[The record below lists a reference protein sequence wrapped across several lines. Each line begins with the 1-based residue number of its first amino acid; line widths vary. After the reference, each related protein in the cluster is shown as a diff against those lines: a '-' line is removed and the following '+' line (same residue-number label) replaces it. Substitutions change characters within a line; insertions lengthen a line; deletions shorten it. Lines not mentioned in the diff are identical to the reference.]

1 MLLQTFLGALALCAA
16 AQAAAQTY
24 PAKPVRLVVTFAP
37 GGAGDITGR
46 LVGDKLAELWKQPV
60 VIENRVGAGGRI
72 GVEAVFRSEPDGY
85 TLLLASNSHIT
96 NQVLLKDLGY
106 DLVKDFAMLGLVSST
121 PMVLAVTPK
130 VQASSVKEFTDMARA
145 NPGKI
150 DYATC
155 GVATIM
161 HFTGELY
168 KHATNTFVV
177 HIPHRGCGP
186 AASALAGGQIDV
198 ALTSMAPILPF
209 ARQGRVRMLGITT
222 GERSPAAPDV
232 PTFRESG
239 IPELKDFVVENYY
252 GFMAPAATPKE
263 VQARIQADLRRVMS
277 APDLLSRLA
286 NAGLDVFQRTPEQ
299 MRELYRADL
308 QTFARA
314 AAVADIKPE

>member
-1 MLLQTFLGALALCAA
+1 MIMKILLAALALGAAAHAA
-16 AQAAAQTY
+16 AQSY
-24 PAKPVRLVVTFAP
+24 PAKPVRLIVTFAP

-46 LVGDKLAELWKQPV
+46 LVGDKLSELWKQPV
-60 VIENRVGAGGRI
+60 VIENRVGGGGRI

-106 DLVKDFAMLGLVSST
+106 DLVKDFAMLGLVTST

-130 VQASSVKEFTDMARA
+130 MTPKSIKEFTDLARS
-145 NPGKI
+145 NPGKL

-161 HFTGELY
+161 HFAGELY
-168 KHATNTFVV
+168 KHATQTFVV

-198 ALTSMAPILPF
+198 ALVSMAPILPF

-252 GFMAPAATPKE
+252 GFMAPGATPKE
-263 VQARIQADLRRVMS
+263 VQAKIEADLRRVIA
-277 APDLLSRLA
+277 APDLLQRLA

-299 MRELYRADL
+299 MRELYRSDMEK
-308 QTFARA
+308 FARA
-314 AAVADIKPE
+314 AAVANIKPE

>member
-130 VQASSVKEFTDMARA
+130 VQASSVKEFTDLARA

>member
-1 MLLQTFLGALALCAA
+1 MFLKTFLAALTLGAAL
-16 AQAAAQTY
+16 QAAAQSY
-24 PAKPVRLVVTFAP
+24 PNKPVKIIVTFAP
-37 GGAGDITGR
+37 GGAGDISAR
-46 LVGDKLAELWKQPV
+46 LVGDKLAELWKQGV
-60 VIENRVGAGGRI
+60 VIENRVGGGGRI
-72 GVEAVFRSEPDGY
+72 GVEAVHRAEPDGY

-96 NQVLLKDLGY
+96 NQVLFKDLGY
-106 DLVKDFAMLGLVSST
+106 DLVKDFAMLGLVTST

-130 VQASSVKEFTDMARA
+130 VPVKSVKEFTEMVRA

-150 DYATC
+150 DYASC

-161 HFTGELY
+161 HFAMELY
-168 KHATNTFVV
+168 KHETGTFVV

-186 AASALAGGQIDV
+186 GAAALAGGQIDV

-209 ARQGRVRMLGITT
+209 AKQGRVRMIGITT

-239 IPELKDFVVENYY
+239 IPELKNFVVENYY

-263 VQARIQADLRRVMS
+263 VQAKIEADLRRVMTNQ
-277 APDLLSRLA
+277 DLLTRMA

-299 MRELYRADL
+299 MRELYRADI
-308 QTFARA
+308 QIFARA
-314 AAVADIKPE
+314 AAVANIKPE

>member
-1 MLLQTFLGALALCAA
+1 MIMKILLAALALGAA
-16 AQAAAQTY
+16 AHATAQSY
-24 PAKPVRLVVTFAP
+24 PAKPVRLIVTFAP

-46 LVGDKLAELWKQPV
+46 LVGDKLSELWKQPV
-60 VIENRVGAGGRI
+60 VIENRVGGGGRI

-106 DLVKDFAMLGLVSST
+106 DLVKDFAMLGLVTST

-130 VQASSVKEFTDMARA
+130 MTPKSVKEFTELARS
-145 NPGKI
+145 NPGKL

-161 HFTGELY
+161 HFAGELY
-168 KHATNTFVV
+168 KHATQTFVV

-198 ALTSMAPILPF
+198 ALVSMAPILPF

-222 GERSPAAPDV
+222 GQRSPAAPDV

-252 GFMAPAATPKE
+252 GFMAPGGTPKD
-263 VQARIQADLRRVMS
+263 VQAKIEADLRRVIT
-277 APDLLSRLA
+277 APDLLQRLA

-299 MRELYRADL
+299 MRELYRADMDK
-308 QTFARA
+308 FARA
-314 AAVADIKPE
+314 AAVANIKPE

>member
-1 MLLQTFLGALALCAA
+1 MIMKILLAALALGAAAHAA
-16 AQAAAQTY
+16 AQAY
-24 PAKPVRLVVTFAP
+24 PAKPVRLIVTFAP

-46 LVGDKLAELWKQPV
+46 LVGDKLSELWKQPV
-60 VIENRVGAGGRI
+60 VIENRVGGGGRI
-72 GVEAVFRSEPDGY
+72 GVEAVFRSEADGY

-106 DLVKDFAMLGLVSST
+106 DLVKDFAMLGLVTST

-130 VQASSVKEFTDMARA
+130 MTPKSIKEFTELARS
-145 NPGKI
+145 NPGKL

-161 HFTGELY
+161 HFAGELY
-168 KHATNTFVV
+168 KHATKTFVV

-222 GERSPAAPDV
+222 AQRSPAAPDV

-239 IPELKDFVVENYY
+239 IPELNDFVVENYY
-252 GFMAPAATPKE
+252 GFMAPGATPKD
-263 VQARIQADLRRVMS
+263 VQAKIEADLRRVIA
-277 APDLLSRLA
+277 APDLLQRLA
-286 NAGLDVFQRTPEQ
+286 NAGLDVFHRTPEQ
-299 MRELYRADL
+299 MRELYRADIDK
-308 QTFARA
+308 FARA
-314 AAVADIKPE
+314 AAVANIKPE

>member
-1 MLLQTFLGALALCAA
+1 MIMKILLAALALGAAGHAA
-16 AQAAAQTY
+16 AQAY
-24 PAKPVRLVVTFAP
+24 PAKPVRLIVTFAP

-46 LVGDKLAELWKQPV
+46 LVGDKLSELWKQPV
-60 VIENRVGAGGRI
+60 VIENRVGGGGRI
-72 GVEAVFRSEPDGY
+72 GVDAVFRSEADGY

-106 DLVKDFAMLGLVSST
+106 DLVKDFAMLGLVTST

-130 VQASSVKEFTDMARA
+130 MTPTSIKEFTELARS
-145 NPGKI
+145 NPGKL

-161 HFTGELY
+161 HFAGELY
-168 KHATNTFVV
+168 KHATKTFVV

-198 ALTSMAPILPF
+198 ALVSMAPILPF

-222 GERSPAAPDV
+222 GQRSPAAPDV

-239 IPELKDFVVENYY
+239 IPELNDFVVENYY
-252 GFMAPAATPKE
+252 GFMAPGATPKD
-263 VQARIQADLRRVMS
+263 VQAKIEADLRRVVA
-277 APDLLSRLA
+277 APDLLQRLA
-286 NAGLDVFQRTPEQ
+286 NAGLDLFQRTPEQ
-299 MRELYRADL
+299 MRELYRTDMDK
-308 QTFARA
+308 FARA
-314 AAVADIKPE
+314 AAVANIKPE